1 MAYIPNAL
9 HSGNAHQDET
19 AKTVLR
25 EARAERRRECPQRG
39 KCPPYGHLWARLL
52 LLPPIPPQQ
61 TRIFKAF
68 QASLREFNPFQACVM
83 VTVFRIFLH
92 DSLPIL

>member
-19 AKTVLR
+19 AKTILR
-25 EARAERRRECPQRG
+25 EARAERWRKCPQRG
-39 KCPPYGHLWARLL
+39 KCPLTGIYGRDFSP
-52 LLPPIPPQQ
+52 PPIPPRQ

-68 QASLREFNPFQACVM
+68 QASLRKFNPFQACVM